1 MQATMQQPKYVS
13 TSQLCDRYH
22 RSSRTLSR
30 WPETK
35 GFPRPVMQS
44 TGAENLWLL
53 SDVEKWE
60 AENMKSTFALA
71 S

>member
-1 MQATMQQPKYVS
+1 MQPNKYIS
-13 TSQLCDRYH
+13 TSELCTRFR
-22 RSSRTLSR
+22 RSSRTMAR

-35 GFPRPVMQS
+35 GFPKPVLQS

-60 AENMKSTFALA
+60 AANMKSTFALA